1 MLRRVDKKSE
11 IPLLINRYLGIN
23 PNNFD
28 IIIQSNDTFFI
39 YKDAVANC
47 EDFYIVAPVEFGKD
61 ETGYVYSMDNFK
73 IYKFSCKDLH
83 TYKIYG
89 DNKYIIPVKNNAN
102 INLMF
107 DSASGRISNFKDN
120 KLSLEE
126 EICLT
131 LRVPESG
138 NIWLDDKIRKSNM
151 INITR

>member
-89 DNKYIIPVKNNAN
+89 DNKYIIPVKNIQDYHQKFTFCFQATYQG
-102 INLMF
+102 LF
-107 DSASGRISNFKDN
+107 HRHQ
-120 KLSLEE
+120 
-126 EICLT
+126 CL
-131 LRVPESG
+131 
-138 NIWLDDKIRKSNM
+138 
-151 INITR
+151 